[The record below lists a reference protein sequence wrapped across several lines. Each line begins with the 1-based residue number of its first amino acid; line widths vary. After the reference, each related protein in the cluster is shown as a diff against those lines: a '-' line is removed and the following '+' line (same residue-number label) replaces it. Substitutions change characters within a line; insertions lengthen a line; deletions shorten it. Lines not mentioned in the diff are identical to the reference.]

1 MISLLNIIY
10 LLVGTYTIVALI
22 FVMLCGK
29 NVRAAYVSIER
40 LNFLMLIALAWIGW
54 HFYSSSYVDL
64 VRIMEEIE
72 VARSQGIGYLVQLY
86 LFNPLS
92 VVLLLPG
99 YFTGSAQVMQ
109 LVGAIGTYGL
119 MFIAIAKLC
128 RLFSL
133 SPTMMILLTDVIL
146 IMYDFGSASTN
157 IRFPI
162 AFWLVV
168 IGLCQYYR
176 RKYALAIILVLLAVI
191 THLGVIVIPILYFV
205 VSVLKKNYSRII
217 FCMLLLMYY
226 PCMTVL
232 VGILKSIPGRVFWEI
247 GDRLAGYVGMTANY
261 QNSYDAISIANGG
274 RKSGV
279 IYLLLA
285 VAVFVLCLILSQ
297 ISKVRL
303 PSSKFVWFLAALLCF
318 TAGSYDSYTFFI
330 RFSSIS
336 TYASVLYLIYAI
348 NEYYNTYS
356 YYGVNAGRGSGGI
369 LMSIYRSNIMFGYLL
384 IIMIFIYIGYAM
396 KRNVDTYWSWYM
408 FIGIM

>member
-1 MISLLNIIY
+1 MIPLLNIIY
-10 LLVGTYTIVALI
+10 LLVGAYTIVALI
-22 FVMLCGK
+22 FVILCGK

-40 LNFLMLIALAWIGW
+40 LNFLMLIVLAWIGW

-64 VRIMEEIE
+64 VRIMDEIE
-72 VARSQGIGYLVQLY
+72 AAHSQGVGYLVRLY
-86 LFNPLS
+86 TFNPLS

-109 LVGAIGTYGL
+109 LVGTVGTYGL

-133 SPTMMILLTDVIL
+133 SPAMMILLTDAIL

-176 RKYALAIILVLLAVI
+176 KKYASSIILILLAALM
-191 THLGVIVIPILYFV
+191 HLGVIIIPALYFV
-205 VSVLKKNYSRII
+205 VNVLKKNYNRII
-217 FCMLLLMYY
+217 FCVLLLMSF

-232 VGILKSIPGRVFWEI
+232 VGILKSMPGRVFWEI
-247 GDRLAGYVGMTANY
+247 GDRLAGYVGMTDSY
-261 QNSYDAISIANGG
+261 QYSYDAIAIANGG

-279 IYLLLA
+279 VYLLLA
-285 VAVFVLCLILSQ
+285 ATVFVLCLLLSQ

-303 PSSKFVWFLAALLCF
+303 PSSEFVWFVAALLCF

-330 RFSSIS
+330 RFSNIS
-336 TYASVLYLIYAI
+336 TYVSVLYLLYAI

-356 YYGVNAGRGSGGI
+356 YYGVSGGRGSSGA
-369 LMSIYRSNIMFGYLL
+369 LMSSYGSNIMFGYLL
-384 IIMIFIYIGYAM
+384 IIMMFIYIGYAM

>member
-1 MISLLNIIY
+1 MIPLLNIIY
-10 LLVGTYTIVALI
+10 LLVGAYTIVALI
-22 FVMLCGK
+22 FVILCGK

-40 LNFLMLIALAWIGW
+40 LNFLMLIVLAWIGW

-64 VRIMEEIE
+64 VRIMDEIE
-72 VARSQGIGYLVQLY
+72 AAHSQGVGYLVRLY
-86 LFNPLS
+86 TFNPLS

-109 LVGAIGTYGL
+109 LVGTVGTYGL

-133 SPTMMILLTDVIL
+133 SPAMMILLTDAIL

-176 RKYALAIILVLLAVI
+176 RKYASSIILILLAAL
-191 THLGVIVIPILYFV
+191 THLGVIIIPALYFV
-205 VSVLKKNYSRII
+205 VNALKKNYNRII
-217 FCMLLLMYY
+217 FCVLLLMYF

-232 VGILKSIPGRVFWEI
+232 VGILKSMPGRVFWEI
-247 GDRLAGYVGMTANY
+247 GDRLAGYVGMTDNY
-261 QNSYDAISIANGG
+261 QYSYDAIAIANGG

-285 VAVFVLCLILSQ
+285 ATVFVLCLLLSQ

-303 PSSKFVWFLAALLCF
+303 PSSEFVWFVAALFCF

-330 RFSSIS
+330 RFSNIS
-336 TYASVLYLIYAI
+336 AYVSVLYLLYAI

-356 YYGVNAGRGSGGI
+356 YYGVSGGRESSGA
-369 LMSIYRSNIMFGYLL
+369 LMSSYGSNIMFGYLL
-384 IIMIFIYIGYAM
+384 IIMMFIYIGYAM

>member
-10 LLVGTYTIVALI
+10 LLIGTYTIVALI

-176 RKYALAIILVLLAVI
+176 RKYASAIILVLLAVI

-303 PSSKFVWFLAALLCF
+303 PSSEFVWFLAALLCF

-369 LMSIYRSNIMFGYLL
+369 LMSIYRSNIIFGYLL

>member
-176 RKYALAIILVLLAVI
+176 RKYASAIILVLLAVI

-297 ISKVRL
+297 ISKVWL

>member
-1 MISLLNIIY
+1 MIPLLNIIY
-10 LLVGTYTIVALI
+10 LLVGAYTIVALMSVI
-22 FVMLCGK
+22 LCGK

-64 VRIMEEIE
+64 VRIMDEIE
-72 VARSQGIGYLVQLY
+72 VARSQGVGYLVRLY
-86 LFNPLS
+86 MFNPLS

-109 LVGAIGTYGL
+109 LVGTVGTYGL

-133 SPTMMILLTDVIL
+133 SPAMMILLTDAIL

-176 RKYALAIILVLLAVI
+176 RKYASSIILILLAAL
-191 THLGVIVIPILYFV
+191 THLGVIVVPALYFIV
-205 VSVLKKNYSRII
+205 NVFKKNYIRFI
-217 FCMLLLMYY
+217 FCVLLLMYF

-232 VGILKSIPGRVFWEI
+232 VGILKSMPGRVFWAI
-247 GDRLAGYVGMTANY
+247 GDRLAGYVGMTDDY
-261 QNSYDAISIANGG
+261 QYSYDAIAIAGGG

-285 VAVFVLCLILSQ
+285 VVIFVLCLVLSQ
-297 ISKVRL
+297 ISTVRL
-303 PSSKFVWFLAALLCF
+303 PSSKFVWFMAALLCF

-330 RFSSIS
+330 RFSNIS
-336 TYASVLYLIYAI
+336 AYVSVLYLIYAI
-348 NEYYNTYS
+348 NVYYNTYS
-356 YYGVNAGRGSGGI
+356 YYSIDGNRESGKT
-369 LMSIYRSNIMFGYLL
+369 LMSTYGFNIIFGYLL
-384 IIMIFIYIGYAM
+384 VIMIAVYIGYAM

-408 FIGIM
+408 FI

>member
-1 MISLLNIIY
+1 M
-10 LLVGTYTIVALI
+10 
-22 FVMLCGK
+22 
-29 NVRAAYVSIER
+29 
-40 LNFLMLIALAWIGW
+40 
-54 HFYSSSYVDL
+54 
-64 VRIMEEIE
+64 
-72 VARSQGIGYLVQLY
+72 
-86 LFNPLS
+86 
-92 VVLLLPG
+92 
-99 YFTGSAQVMQ
+99 
-109 LVGAIGTYGL
+109 
-119 MFIAIAKLC
+119 
-128 RLFSL
+128 
-133 SPTMMILLTDVIL
+133 
-146 IMYDFGSASTN
+146 
-157 IRFPI
+157 
-162 AFWLVV
+162 
-168 IGLCQYYR
+168 
-176 RKYALAIILVLLAVI
+176 I

>member
-1 MISLLNIIY
+1 MIPLLNIIY
-10 LLVGTYTIVALI
+10 LLVGAYTIVALI
-22 FVMLCGK
+22 FVILYGK

-40 LNFLMLIALAWIGW
+40 LNFLMLIVLAWIGW

-64 VRIMEEIE
+64 VRIMDEIE
-72 VARSQGIGYLVQLY
+72 AAHSQGVGYLVRLY
-86 LFNPLS
+86 TFNPLS

-99 YFTGSAQVMQ
+99 YLTGSAQVMQ
-109 LVGAIGTYGL
+109 LVGTVGTYGL

-133 SPTMMILLTDVIL
+133 SPAMMILLTDAIL

-176 RKYALAIILVLLAVI
+176 RKYASSTILILLAAL
-191 THLGVIVIPILYFV
+191 THLGVIIIPALYFV
-205 VSVLKKNYSRII
+205 VNVLKKNYNRII
-217 FCMLLLMYY
+217 FCVLLLMYF

-232 VGILKSIPGRVFWEI
+232 VGILKSMPGRVFWEI
-247 GDRLAGYVGMTANY
+247 GDRLAGYVGMTDNY
-261 QNSYDAISIANGG
+261 QYSYDAIAIANGG

-285 VAVFVLCLILSQ
+285 ATVFVLCLLLSQ

-303 PSSKFVWFLAALLCF
+303 PSSEFVWFVAALLCF

-330 RFSSIS
+330 RFSNIS
-336 TYASVLYLIYAI
+336 AYVSVLYLLYAI

-356 YYGVNAGRGSGGI
+356 YYGVSGGRESSGA
-369 LMSIYRSNIMFGYLL
+369 LMSSYGSNIMFGYLL
-384 IIMIFIYIGYAM
+384 IIMM
-396 KRNVDTYWSWYM
+396 SVS
-408 FIGIM
+408 

>member
-1 MISLLNIIY
+1 MIPLLNIIY
-10 LLVGTYTIVALI
+10 FLVGAYTIVALI
-22 FVMLCGK
+22 FVMACGK
-29 NVRAAYVSIER
+29 NVHAAYVSIER

-72 VARSQGIGYLVQLY
+72 VARSQGIGYLIRLY

-99 YFTGSAQVMQ
+99 YLTGSAQVMQ
-109 LVGAIGTYGL
+109 LVGTIGTYGL
-119 MFIAIAKLC
+119 MFIVIAKLS

-133 SPTMMILLTDVIL
+133 SPAMMILLTDAIL

-162 AFWLVV
+162 ALWLVV
-168 IGLCQYYR
+168 LGLCQYYR
-176 RKYALAIILVLLAVI
+176 RKYASAIMLILLAVL
-191 THLGVIVIPILYFV
+191 THLGVIVIPLLYFIV
-205 VSVLKKNYSRII
+205 NALKKNYSRII
-217 FCMLLLMYY
+217 LCVLLLMYY

-232 VGILKSIPGRVFWEI
+232 VRILKSLPGRVFSEI

-261 QNSYDAISIANGG
+261 EYSYDAISIANGG

-279 IYLLLA
+279 IKLLLA
-285 VAVFVLCLILSQ
+285 AAVFVLCLILSQ
-297 ISKVRL
+297 ISKVQL
-303 PSSKFVWFLAALLCF
+303 PSSSKFVWFVAALMCF

-330 RFSSIS
+330 RFSDIS
-336 TYASVLYLIYAI
+336 SYVSVLYLIYAI

-356 YYGVNAGRGSGGI
+356 YNSVNVGRESGGT
-369 LMSIYRSNIMFGYLL
+369 LMSAYRLNIIFGYML
-384 IIMIFIYIGYAM
+384 IIMIFVYIGYAI

-408 FIGIM
+408 FI